1 MTLSKY
7 PGIKRVKVFGR
18 SLAGLAFVRQ
28 CMIKE
33 LIILYYKG
41 IDYLHYVKN
50 EDIETIGK
58 LVAEGFADDPKNE
71 YQLRN
76 IQRKEFV
83 LKTQAENQLRE
94 FMEKG
99 DVYALDNN
107 KGLVI
112 GYDSRKL
119 DFNDFIKI
127 LTVCSN
133 ELKEIM
139 TEHEMQTIISNS
151 RILGAVD
158 NPFWFHGMFSEYYY
172 LVVIVI
178 DKQIRGSGAFR
189 ELISPVLRESDM
201 EKIPIIIETHKKS
214 NVDIYKHFGFEVI
227 KEFSDEKVEFRQYCM
242 IRQPGII

>member
-1 MTLSKY
+1 
-7 PGIKRVKVFGR
+7 
-18 SLAGLAFVRQ
+18 
-28 CMIKE
+28 MIEE
-33 LIILYYKG
+33 LII
-41 IDYLHYVKN
+41 LHYVKN
-50 EDIETIGK
+50 EDIEAMSK
-58 LVAEGFADDPKNE
+58 LIAEGFADDPKNE

-76 IQRKEFV
+76 IERKQFV

-94 FMEKG
+94 FMKKG

-133 ELKEIM
+133 ELKKII
-139 TEHEMQTIISNS
+139 TEHEMQIIIDNS
-151 RILGAVD
+151 KMLEVVD
-158 NPFWFHGMFSEYYY
+158 NPFWFHEVFSEYYH

-201 EKIPIIIETHKKS
+201 EKIPILIETHKKS

-227 KEFSDEKVEFRQYCM
+227 KEFSDKKVEFRQYCM

>member
-1 MTLSKY
+1 M
-7 PGIKRVKVFGR
+7 
-18 SLAGLAFVRQ
+18 
-28 CMIKE
+28 
-33 LIILYYKG
+33 
-41 IDYLHYVKN
+41 HYVKN
-50 EDIETIGK
+50 EDIETISK
-58 LVAEGFADDPKNE
+58 LIAEGFADDPKNE

-76 IQRKEFV
+76 IERKQFV

-139 TEHEMQTIISNS
+139 TEHEMQTIIGNS
-151 RILGAVD
+151 RMLGAVD
-158 NPFWFHGMFSEYYY
+158 NPFWFHGMSSEYYH
-172 LVVIVI
+172 LMVIVI

-201 EKIPIIIETHKKS
+201 EKIPIIIETHK
-214 NVDIYKHFGFEVI
+214 
-227 KEFSDEKVEFRQYCM
+227 FSDEKVEFRQYCM